1 MKIEDVPM
9 VRVTW
14 MDARDMESGWLSEK
28 DILAAPLAK
37 CQDVGWLIVNNDERI
52 VVNRSWCHEESGEN
66 EGGGVTAI
74 PKCCVIEIEYLEVS
88 SRARWKFTGK
98 YENI

>member
-1 MKIEDVPM
+1 M

-37 CQDVGWLIVNNDERI
+37 CQDVGGLVVNNDERI